1 MKGFIVKDITNKSH
15 PVYGQKGLFATK
27 KWNKYDILEEYKGEL
42 CAYRN
47 SDYMA
52 GFNLEGYL
60 GYGVDAK
67 NNGNETRYINHF
79 ENITKN
85 PNCKFVSALIDNKP
99 KIFMVV
105 VDDIYINDEIVS
117 DYCYNNFNYNN

>member
-27 KWNKYDILEEYKGEL
+27 KWNIFDIIEEYKGDY
-42 CAYRN
+42 CKFRN

-52 GFNLEGYL
+52 GFNIDGYL
-60 GYGVDAK
+60 GYGIDAK
-67 NNGNETRYINHF
+67 NNGNETRYINHY
-79 ENITKN
+79 ENIKQK

-105 VDDIYINDEIVS
+105 IDDININDEIVS
-117 DYCYNNFNYNN
+117 DYCYNNF